1 MSRYEKLGTEQVL
14 LLVYNTDRRSNT
26 HISPLSLIHYSQSVF
41 DSNNDYC
48 NKQKTE
54 KLSKVLQYEI
64 KMKLRVHKSI
74 HYKNC
79 QSKYF
84 QIWGLQG
91 TEKDH

>member
-1 MSRYEKLGTEQVL
+1 MEDQIPTSHCSTSFIIHNLY
-14 LLVYNTDRRSNT
+14 
-26 HISPLSLIHYSQSVF
+26 LIQTMTIVT
-41 DSNNDYC
+41 
-48 NKQKTE
+48 KKKTE
-54 KLSKVLQYEI
+54 KLSKVLQYAI

-84 QIWGLQG
+84 QIWGMQR